1 MKFLKAILIFII
13 VFAVLA
19 GGLVAID
26 YFTGF
31 DIGIFDTADL
41 EENTYEVTESYSK
54 LIVETMV
61 VDIEMAPSDTEITQ
75 IYTKNRE
82 GLGIEYVVEND
93 TLRITQ
99 KDNRKW
105 YQKTGIFAKH
115 NVLRVSIPTTFSGD
129 IVVKNNTGDIAISG
143 ITANNFSIEG
153 DSGDIAISGITANN
167 FSIEGDSGDIAIA
180 DVTSQNF
187 ELEND
192 TGDIAISGV
201 KGGKFD
207 ISTETGNLKVDGASV
222 NTLIL
227 EDDTGDITLE
237 NAKEMETL
245 TIENDTGDVV
255 MKNVYALSVNAK
267 TDTGNIEFIDFDG
280 KDIRLE
286 ADTGDII
293 GNILSPKIYEAH
305 TSTGNVEVPRSEPVD
320 SRCYVRTHTGD
331 ITIE

>member
-75 IYTKNRE
+75 ISTKNRE

-115 NVLRVSIPTTFSGD
+115 NVLRVSIPTAFSGD
-129 IVVKNNTGDIAISG
+129 IILKNDTGDIAISG
-143 ITANNFSIEG
+143 ITANKFN
-153 DSGDIAISGITANN
+153 
-167 FSIEGDSGDIAIA
+167 IEGDSGDIAIA

-227 EDDTGDITLE
+227 EDETGDITLE

-245 TIENDTGDVV
+245 KVENDTGDVV

-267 TDTGNIEFIDFDG
+267 TDTGNVEFTDLDG

-305 TSTGNVEVPRSEPVD
+305 TSTGNVDVPRSEPVD

-331 ITIE
+331 IKIE